1 VGGTWLGAAPAWL
14 VTTLFFISRK
24 KKEKKKWGWCGRMHC
39 MLLYYYGPG
48 AGGLE
53 MHDAAAHLFTCVVV
67 VMPDDMHLARMQFV
81 PPFFDSCGDK

>member
-1 VGGTWLGAAPAWL
+1 
-14 VTTLFFISRK
+14 
-24 KKEKKKWGWCGRMHC
+24 MHC
-39 MLLYYYGPG
+39 VLLYYCGPG